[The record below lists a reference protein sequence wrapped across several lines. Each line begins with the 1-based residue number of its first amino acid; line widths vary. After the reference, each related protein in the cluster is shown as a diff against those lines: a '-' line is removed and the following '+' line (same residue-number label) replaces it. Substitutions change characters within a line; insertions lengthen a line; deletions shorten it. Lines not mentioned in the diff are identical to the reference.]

1 MFFAISE
8 AFSSIRD
15 FMEAGG
21 SVLWLIAI
29 LVFFMWAMIFERIWY
44 FSHGHEYYVSDLASK
59 WNNRNDK
66 TSWHALQIR
75 EKFLAEAKSSI
86 NRNTTLIKTCIALAP
101 LFGLLGT
108 VTGMI
113 EVFQVMAFSGGGDAR
128 AMAGGVSKATLP
140 TMAGMVVSLSGIFA
154 MIYISSVSERHT
166 GILEERIKR
175 V

>member
-1 MFFAISE
+1 MFSE
-8 AFSSIRD
+8 AYLDIIRY
-15 FMEAGG
+15 MEMGG
-21 SVLWLIAI
+21 NVLWYIAA
-29 LVFFMWAMIFERIWY
+29 LTCFMWTLIFERIWY
-44 FSHGHEYYVSDLASK
+44 FRAEHKKLLFEATSTWE
-59 WNNRNDK
+59 NR
-66 TSWHALQIR
+66 TERSSWSAHQIR
-75 EKFLAEAKSSI
+75 EGIISEGAGKIAGSLSI
-86 NRNTTLIKTCIALAP
+86 IETCVALCP

-154 MIYISSVSERHT
+154 MIYISSVSERHN